1 MAKFSL
7 FPKGENFFILF
18 EQSAQNSV
26 KIARQLRDMLH
37 IWENT
42 RERVKIISDFEH
54 QGDAITHEIMT
65 QLHRSFITPIDREDI
80 ALLAHALDDIADFV
94 HTTAETLLIYNVEKP
109 TDKARELSDLIVE
122 AVTQV
127 EMAISQLHAGIVQKN
142 VVNQCVEINRLENMG
157 DKLHRSLM
165 GELFSNSTDIAS
177 LIKWREIYGYMEEI
191 LDKCEEVA
199 DVLEG
204 ICIKYA

>member
-1 MAKFSL
+1 
-7 FPKGENFFILF
+7 
-18 EQSAQNSV
+18 
-26 KIARQLRDMLH
+26 
-37 IWENT
+37 
-42 RERVKIISDFEH
+42 
-54 QGDAITHEIMT
+54 MT

-94 HTTAETLLIYNVEKP
+94 HTTAETLLIYNVEQP
-109 TDKARELSDLIVE
+109 TDMARQLSDLIVE

-127 EMAISQLHAGIVQKN
+127 EMAISQLHAGVEQKN
-142 VVNQCVEINRLENMG
+142 VINQCVEINRLENQG

-165 GELFSNSTDIAS
+165 GELFSDTTDIAS
-177 LIKWREIYGYMEEI
+177 LIKWREIYGYMEEV